1 MIRAICMMLGV
12 SWYDA
17 IPYVEFALNSTV
29 SATTGFA
36 PFETWYG
43 ENVQLPIDHALHTPP
58 HADRDAPNFVA
69 NIRRIV
75 SETQQAMQRAQSYQK
90 RYYDAHHTPKQFQ
103 VNDYVLLSTSNMRL
117 RGSRKLL
124 PRFAGP
130 FQVLARIGTQAYK
143 LRLPEDWTIHPTF
156 HVSLLRQAPMTSLS
170 DGRATP
176 YAPPDQAEA
185 DFSDSDDAVGNDE
198 TTNTAATLYRLTV
211 ILSVN

>member
-1 MIRAICMMLGV
+1 MLGV

-103 VNDYVLLSTSNMRL
+103 VNDYVLLSTSNMRPVPGPHTYWHPSL
-117 RGSRKLL
+117 QTTPSRGLDHPSNL
-124 PRFAGP
+124 PR
-130 FQVLARIGTQAYK
+130 
-143 LRLPEDWTIHPTF
+143 
-156 HVSLLRQAPMTSLS
+156 
-170 DGRATP
+170 
-176 YAPPDQAEA
+176 
-185 DFSDSDDAVGNDE
+185 
-198 TTNTAATLYRLTV
+198 
-211 ILSVN
+211 